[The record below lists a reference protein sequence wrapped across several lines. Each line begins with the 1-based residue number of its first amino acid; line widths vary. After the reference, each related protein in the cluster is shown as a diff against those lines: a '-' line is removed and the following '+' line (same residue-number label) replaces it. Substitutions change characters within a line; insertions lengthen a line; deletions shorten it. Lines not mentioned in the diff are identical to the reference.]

1 MLAKLK
7 GEGNPVSN
15 RVGVGGGWGGGV
27 VKSFGPAIFSCS
39 SATSQIIQQ
48 RGNGAPEYGDS
59 ILAD

>member
-15 RVGVGGGWGGGV
+15 RVCVGGGG
-27 VKSFGPAIFSCS
+27 VKSFGPAIFSFS
-39 SATSQIIQQ
+39 SATSQIIQP